1 MRSRT
6 MLTIVCDACKK
17 AIPGPEK
24 QTGVMYIMDKALC
37 KRCNKELLSKV
48 SEKMENHDKFLFSD
62 YQDQYIDTVKRM
74 CK

>member
-1 MRSRT
+1 

-24 QTGVMYIMDKALC
+24 QTGVTYIMDKALC
-37 KRCNKELLSKV
+37 KSCEKKLLNNV
-48 SEKMENHDKFLFSD
+48 SEKMEKHDKFLFSD
-62 YQDQYIDTVKRM
+62 YQDQYIATVNSM

>member
-1 MRSRT
+1 

-24 QTGVMYIMDKALC
+24 QTGVIYILDKALC
-37 KRCNKELLSKV
+37 KSCEKKLLTNV
-48 SEKMENHDKFLFSD
+48 SDEMEKHDKFIFSD
-62 YQDQYIDTVKRM
+62 YQDQYIATVNRM

>member
-1 MRSRT
+1 

-24 QTGVMYIMDKALC
+24 QTGVVYIMDKALC
-37 KRCNKELLSKV
+37 KPCEKQLLNKV
-48 SEKMENHDKFLFSD
+48 SEEMGKHDKFLFSD
-62 YQDQYIDTVKRM
+62 YQDQYIATVNRM

>member
-1 MRSRT
+1 

-24 QTGVMYIMDKALC
+24 QTGVVYITDKALC
-37 KRCNKELLSKV
+37 KRCEKQLLNKA
-48 SEKMENHDKFLFSD
+48 SEEMEKHDKFLFSD
-62 YQDQYIDTVKRM
+62 YQDQYIATVNRM

>member
-1 MRSRT
+1 

-24 QTGVMYIMDKALC
+24 QTGVKYIMDKALC
-37 KRCNKELLSKV
+37 KSCEKKLLNNV
-48 SEKMENHDKFLFSD
+48 SEEMEKHDKFLFSD
-62 YQDQYIDTVKRM
+62 YQDQYIATVNRM